1 MLGFGHEEKKKGQ
14 VFIPPFPHFAL
25 LHLLLPSSKG
35 RKSQH
40 LQCCCL
46 PYAKPTV
53 IPIHRK
59 LPLTVITEVSD
70 RQPFKR
76 KIPAV
81 PTSLICR
88 HQKYIFFFFFNDS
101 RAELLPHINSAKSE
115 EHTGRTAEIV
125 ES

>member
-88 HQKYIFFFFFNDS
+88 HQKYIFFFSLTTAGQNCFLISIQQSQKNTLG
-101 RAELLPHINSAKSE
+101 ELLK
-115 EHTGRTAEIV
+115 
-125 ES
+125 